1 MKHAAY
7 EVFMQY
13 KDPILIALISE
24 IIILF
29 FFGRLSAYL
38 FPQSRAAILSI
49 CDLWNVWDVP
59 HYISIA
65 ESGYQTIGDALNFL
79 AFLPALPLLIFLFK
93 LIFQINYLI
102 SGFIVSFT
110 ITILLAIMIYKL
122 ILLDYPKK
130 TALLAVLML
139 FIFPTS
145 FFLHIPYSEPL
156 LVLLAVAAFYFVR
169 RKYYWVSFLCI
180 GLATATKLIGLALIP
195 AIFLEI
201 LFFDRDNFKNKKI
214 LNKLSFLFFG
224 LILSLSGFI
233 AYLLINYFIWGDFL
247 YFSFIQ
253 KQNWHQTFSP
263 FGQGLVYAYQNLFW
277 RTGFEKIML
286 GYAQIAAFI
295 FGLLM
300 SIYVLLKVRIS
311 YGIFMIIDLFFSY
324 SMSFWMS
331 MPRHILT
338 LFPMYI
344 ALALFSENLIFRYFW
359 IIISITLL
367 MILSV
372 IFIQYGPVL

>member
-1 MKHAAY
+1 MKHAVY
-7 EVFMQY
+7 EAFVRY
-13 KDPILIALISE
+13 KIPISIALISE

-29 FFGRLSAYL
+29 FFSWLSAYL
-38 FPQSRAAILSI
+38 FPQSRAVTLNIW
-49 CDLWNVWDVP
+49 DLWNVWDVP

-65 ESGYQTIGDALNFL
+65 SSGYQTVGDAANFL
-79 AFLPALPLLIFLFK
+79 AFLPAFPLLVFIFK
-93 LIFQINYLI
+93 LIFQTNYLI

-110 ITILLAIMIYKL
+110 ITILLAIMLYKL
-122 ILLDYPKK
+122 TLLDYPKK
-130 TALLAVLML
+130 TAILAVLML

-156 LVLLAVAAFYFVR
+156 LVLLAVAAFYFAR
-169 RKYYWVSFLCI
+169 KKYYWISFLCI
-180 GLATATKLIGLALIP
+180 GLATATKIIGLALIP

-201 LFFDRDNFKNKKI
+201 LIFDRDSFKNKNI

-224 LILSLSGFI
+224 LILSLSGFLI
-233 AYLLINYFIWGDFL
+233 YLIMNYFLWGNFL
-247 YFSFIQ
+247 YFTFIQ

-263 FGQGLVYAYQNLFW
+263 LGQGLVYAYQSLFW
-277 RTGFEKIML
+277 RVGFERAML

-311 YGIFMIIDLFFSY
+311 YGIFMVIDLFFSY

-344 ALALFSENLIFRYFW
+344 VLALFSNNLIFRYFW
-359 IIISITLL
+359 ITVSVALLVILAIIFT
-367 MILSV
+367 
-372 IFIQYGPVL
+372 QYGPVL